1 MALNTFRP
9 LASSVK
15 KKQFLIYL
23 GRLIQCNNSCPEF
36 LSLLLDHLLF
46 KLRLQCESA
55 SESAK
60 RWCGVLI
67 AKEAQRVLI
76 EKYSIFCKVN
86 LANTTSDTETML
98 ARATIVVQV
107 FACLNPCIFVYL
119 NPYTFVYL
127 NPCIFVYLNQCIFV
141 YLSLVFVAA

>member
-1 MALNTFRP
+1 MILNCFLLKNLMALNTFRP

-55 SESAK
+55 SESSK
-60 RWCGVLI
+60 RWCGFLV

-98 ARATIVVQV
+98 ARATIVVQ
-107 FACLNPCIFVYL
+107 L
-119 NPYTFVYL
+119 FVYL
-127 NPCIFVYLNQCIFV
+127 NPCIFVYLNTYNCVFESMYIC
-141 YLSLVFVAA
+141 VFV